1 MNALYVTSVVSHSG
15 KTAVCLALA
24 RHFQSRG
31 KVVGY
36 LKPLSTQPWMA
47 AGKVA
52 DEDAAFVRD
61 TLGLAADPTSL
72 SPVVI
77 TRDFLRTHLR
87 GTAAGVDLMARIEM
101 AYAAAREG
109 KDIVLL
115 EGGASLRE
123 GYAVGLATPA
133 VAKRLGAPV
142 LAVVRYYGEM
152 RVIDDA
158 LTARF
163 RLNDQLAG
171 VILNHV
177 PEEAEPFV
185 RDVAR
190 PYLERQDVAI
200 FGALP
205 QVPEL
210 AAMSVDELVGV
221 LGAEVLTEH
230 TRRDALVEAF
240 TVGAMTAEAALTR
253 FRQQPNKAVVTG
265 GDRTDI
271 QLAALET
278 STVALVLTGNLRPS
292 PVVLKQADDLG
303 VAVLLVRTNTI
314 ETVEA
319 IDRVFGKTRLGQAE
333 KLRRFEDLFARHVDL
348 PRLSESLGI
357 G

>member
-1 MNALYVTSVVSHSG
+1 MNALYVTSVERYSG
-15 KTAVCLALA
+15 KTAMCLALG
-24 RHFQSRG
+24 RYWQSKG
-31 KVVGY
+31 KGVGY
-36 LKPLSTQPWMA
+36 LKPLSTQPWLA
-47 AGKVA
+47 QGRLA

-61 TLGLAADPTSL
+61 TLGISADPAGL
-72 SPVVI
+72 SPVVV
-77 TRDFLRTHLR
+77 TPEFLRAQLENG
-87 GTAAGVDLMARIEM
+87 GTDLMGRIEK

-109 KDIVLL
+109 QDVMLL

-142 LAVVRYYGEM
+142 LVVVRYYGEM

-163 RLNDQLAG
+163 RLSDQLAG

-177 PEEAEPFV
+177 PAEAEAFI
-185 RDVAR
+185 RDAAR
-190 PYLERQDVAI
+190 PYLERHGVTV

-205 QVPEL
+205 LTPEL
-210 AAMSVDELVGV
+210 AAMSVDELMNA
-221 LGAEVLTEH
+221 LGAEALTEK
-230 TRRDALVEAF
+230 TRRDALVESF

-278 STVALVLTGNLRPS
+278 STVALVLTGNLRPN
-292 PVVLKQADDLG
+292 PVVLKQADELG

-314 ETVEA
+314 DTVEA

-333 KLRRFEDLFARHVDL
+333 KLRRFEAVFARHVDL